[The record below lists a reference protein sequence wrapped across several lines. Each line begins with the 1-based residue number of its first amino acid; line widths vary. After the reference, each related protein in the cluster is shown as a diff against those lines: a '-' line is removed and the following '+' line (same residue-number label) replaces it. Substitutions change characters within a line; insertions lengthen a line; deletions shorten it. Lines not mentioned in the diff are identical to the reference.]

1 MEITQLLTYFKQQR
15 FISMIAALLVV
26 ALLTL
31 TGCENTEKE
40 ASVKNEPSSQSNASK
55 SKSYTI
61 EHAMG
66 TTEIKGTPKRVV
78 VLTNEG
84 TEALLALGIK
94 PVGAVQSWLGDP
106 WYDHIKSDM
115 DGVEVVGVEHEV
127 NLEKI
132 AALKPDLII
141 GSKIR
146 QEAVYSKLSAIAP
159 TVFSETLR
167 GDWKEN
173 FELYAKS
180 LNREEEGKLVL
191 SDFDNHVSEV
201 KEKLGDKV
209 NQEVSVVRFM
219 SGTSRIYYTDSFSG
233 VILDELGFKRA
244 EQQKDLFTADNQLG
258 NLAIEVGKEVIPKM
272 DADILFYFTYAPDGD
287 RKALDTAKEWT
298 SDSLWKNLNVVKEGN
313 AHEVSDAV
321 WNTAGGVIAAN
332 QMLDELEDIMLNK

>member
-1 MEITQLLTYFKQQR
+1 MEGKQLLTSFKQQR
-15 FISMIAALLVV
+15 LIQKMTVLLVV
-26 ALLTL
+26 ALLAL
-31 TGCENTEKE
+31 AGCGNTEKE
-40 ASVKNEPSSQSNASK
+40 SSGKKASQANAAENQ
-55 SKSYTI
+55 SYTI

-66 TTEIKGTPKRVV
+66 SSEIKGTPKRVV

-106 WYDHIKSDM
+106 WYDHIKNDM
-115 DGVEVVGVEHEV
+115 GGVEVVGVEHEV

-146 QEAVYSKLSAIAP
+146 QEAVYDKLSAIAP

-173 FELYAKS
+173 FELYAKA
-180 LNREEEGKLVL
+180 LNREKEGKKVL
-191 SDFDNHVSEV
+191 DEFEDHVAEV
-201 KEKLGDKV
+201 KANLGDKV

-244 EQQKDLFTADNQLG
+244 EQQSELFTDDNQLG

-287 RKALDTAKEWT
+287 QKALDTAKEWK
-298 SDSLWKNLNVVKEGN
+298 SDSLWKNLNVVKDGH
-313 AHEVSDAV
+313 AYEVSDAV

-332 QMLDELEDIMLNK
+332 QMLDELEKIVANQ